1 MTIVIEGKQIV
12 ATHGTKVLCSPPL
25 SVGSN
30 LSPCWHEEADTRMMV
45 HVADAL
51 GNGHKSIMIQTADT
65 DVVVLA
71 VAVVGALS
79 LEELWVSYGTGKS
92 HKVLPAHVFA
102 KALGSSKSR
111 CLPFFHALTG
121 CDTTSFFTGHGKKT
135 AWTTW
140 ENFPDVTRA
149 FLELARAPSAISSG
163 SLSLI
168 ERYLILMYDKTSPL
182 SKVRVD
188 INEIVY

>member
-1 MTIVIEGKQIV
+1 
-12 ATHGTKVLCSPPL
+12 
-25 SVGSN
+25 
-30 LSPCWHEEADTRMMV
+30 MMV
-45 HVADAL
+45 HVADAV
-51 GNGHKSIMIQTADT
+51 GNGHKSIMIRTADT

-71 VAVVGALS
+71 VAAVATLS
-79 LEELWVSYGTGKS
+79 LEQLWVSYGTGKS
-92 HKVLPAHVFA
+92 HKVLPAHLFA

-111 CLPFFHALTG
+111 CLPLFHALTG
-121 CDTTSFFTGHGKKT
+121 CGTTSFFAGHRKRT

-140 ENFPDVTRA
+140 ENFPDVTCA
-149 FLELARAPSAISSG
+149 FLELARVPSAISSQ

-168 ERYLILMYDKTSPL
+168 ERYLILMYNKTSPF